1 MSIAAGKKVSM
12 EYTLTLEDGE
22 VADTNVGADP
32 LVFESGAGHIIPGL
46 DKELE
51 GLVAGD
57 SKQVV
62 VAPEDGYG
70 AFIQEAVMDVPKTN
84 VPEDGLTVG
93 AYLQAQGENGQI
105 LNGVITEIGDENVVI
120 DFNHPLAGK
129 TLTFDVKII
138 EVE

>member
-1 MSIAAGKKVSM
+1 MTIAAGKKVSM
-12 EYTLTLEDGE
+12 EYTLTLDNGE
-22 VADTNVGADP
+22 VADTNVDADP
-32 LVFESGAGHIIPGL
+32 LVFESGAGQIIPGL

-51 GLVAGD
+51 GLAAGD

-70 AFIQEAVMDVPKTN
+70 AFIEEAVMDVPKQN
-84 VPEDGLTVG
+84 VPEEGLTVG

-105 LNGVITEIGDENVVI
+105 LNGVITEIGDENVII